1 MKGTC
6 FWCGKWRELEEHHIF
21 PGALRKLSE
30 KYGAKVNLCGE
41 CHREGKKAVHKCRA
55 TREVIQDYGQRLVM
69 AKQGW
74 TVEEFRAAGFGKN
87 YLLERTSN
95 ARPYEEEEDTGGGFF
110 ALIDEP
116 VPLPY

>member
-1 MKGTC
+1 MKGFC
-6 FWCGKWRELEEHHIF
+6 FWCHQYRWLEEHHIF
-21 PGALRKLSE
+21 TGALRKLSE

-74 TVEEFRAAGFGKN
+74 TVEEFMAAGFGKN
-87 YLLERTSN
+87 YLLESTSD
-95 ARPYEEEEDTGGGFF
+95 ARPYEEENTGGGFF
-110 ALIDEP
+110 VELEP
-116 VPLPY
+116 IPLPY